1 MMLVLLVG
9 LKLLTR
15 VKVGTASPGCH
26 GDAEYGTWAR
36 CSTLHVFI

>member
-1 MMLVLLVG
+1 MTLVLLVG

-26 GDAEYGTWAR
+26 GDAEYRT
-36 CSTLHVFI
+36 